1 MAFGLRH
8 NLDAFVYYTGPGGA
22 TAEFGDI
29 SYWVNVMKSADYV
42 AQTAIGDAIL
52 VLIIFALFSLCL
64 CS

>member
-8 NLDAFVYYTGPGGA
+8 NLDAFVFYTGPGGA

-52 VLIIFALFSLCL
+52 VRDILMLL
-64 CS
+64 

>member
-8 NLDAFVYYTGPGGA
+8 NLDAFVFYTGPGGA

-52 VLIIFALFSLCL
+52 VGRPKLRYTFC
-64 CS
+64 